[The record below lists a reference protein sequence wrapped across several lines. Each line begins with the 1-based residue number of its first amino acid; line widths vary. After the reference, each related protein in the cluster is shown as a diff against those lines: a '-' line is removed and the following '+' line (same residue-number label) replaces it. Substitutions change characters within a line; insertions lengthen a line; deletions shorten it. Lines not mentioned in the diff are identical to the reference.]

1 MRIVLAGGTGF
12 IGRSLR
18 EELLSAGHEVVVLTR
33 KNGAG
38 AKERERF
45 VAWDGRNAGEWIALL
60 DGADAVINLSG
71 ENIAGERWTA
81 ARKQAILSSRVD
93 ATRAIVEAI
102 GRAQKKPA
110 VLINASAVGYYGDAA
125 DLELTEAS
133 ARGAGFLAE
142 TCEVWE
148 AEARKAESL
157 GVRVV
162 LARLGPVLG
171 EKGGM
176 LSKML
181 PPFRFFLGAPLG
193 TGKQWISW
201 VHQED
206 VTGALLFMLE
216 QGDLSGPVNVT
227 SGAPATMKEFCR
239 TLAKALRRPCWPPIP
254 SIFLKMLMGEMA
266 AIILASQKV
275 LPLGLLKAGYRFRHL
290 DLSEAFAALLK
301 EAA

>member
-12 IGRSLR
+12 IGRALKQK
-18 EELLSAGHEVVVLTR
+18 LLSAGHEVVVLTR
-33 KNGAG
+33 KSSAG
-38 AKERERF
+38 AKARESF
-45 VAWDGRNAGEWIALL
+45 VAWDGRNTGEWAASL

-71 ENIAGERWTA
+71 ENIAAKRWTPEQ
-81 ARKQAILSSRVD
+81 KQKILASRVD
-93 ATRAIVEAI
+93 ATRAIVNAI
-102 GRAQKKPA
+102 GLARQKPA
-110 VLINASAVGYYGDAA
+110 LLINASAVGYYGDAGNR
-125 DLELTEAS
+125 ELTEAR

-142 TCEVWE
+142 TCESWE
-148 AEARKAESL
+148 TEARKAERL
-157 GVRVV
+157 GVRVI

-227 SGAPATMKEFCR
+227 SGVPATMKDFCR
-239 TLAKALRRPCWPPIP
+239 TLAKILSRPSWPPVP

-266 AIILASQKV
+266 TIILASQKV
-275 LPLGLLKAGYRFRHL
+275 LPLRLLEAGYHFRYP
-290 DLSEAFAALLK
+290 DLSAAFAAILK
-301 EAA
+301 ENA